1 MFYSTKGAGLPFK
14 AATALP
20 ATVESIWRDCF
31 PAKGRKSGSWGKQR
45 WREGRKKD
53 RLVPKECVNVT
64 STWFPPKVKEQLPG
78 YLLLTY
84 ICFVKFQQNT
94 MTTMRKRK
102 WRRESCCKL
111 DMSYFSGWR
120 QQPCIS
126 HKETR
131 LWRAPSYIHFS
142 PPPHPPSSLHRAS
155 PRRGSSYIHDSGCVS
170 ALLPLRPCLHL
181 MSSTIPPFSIGG
193 SRRVFGREED
203 EKTWFIHQFQDVGH
217 RSRVTP
223 HPAQPPRTIW
233 TVDIACPRPVQV
245 QDQSLLCGHL
255 SSSSVPIVTC
265 RDGGKEASIQ
275 LEKRARGAPYC
286 RVRPDTTATGAAGW
300 NVDRT
305 GLSEQ

>member
-53 RLVPKECVNVT
+53 GLVPKECVNVT

-84 ICFVKFQQNT
+84 ICFVKFQQNA
-94 MTTMRKRK
+94 MTTMRKWK

-111 DMSYFSGWR
+111 DLSYFSGWR

-126 HKETR
+126 RKETR

-193 SRRVFGREED
+193 SCRVFGREED

-223 HPAQPPRTIW
+223 PPPRPIASHYLNGRYCTSSASAGARPELIMW
-233 TVDIACPRPVQV
+233 TLVVVVCPHCDLPWRRERSEPSARKACTWRA
-245 QDQSLLCGHL
+245 LLPCQ
-255 SSSSVPIVTC
+255 
-265 RDGGKEASIQ
+265 A
-275 LEKRARGAPYC
+275 
-286 RVRPDTTATGAAGW
+286 W
-300 NVDRT
+300 
-305 GLSEQ
+305 